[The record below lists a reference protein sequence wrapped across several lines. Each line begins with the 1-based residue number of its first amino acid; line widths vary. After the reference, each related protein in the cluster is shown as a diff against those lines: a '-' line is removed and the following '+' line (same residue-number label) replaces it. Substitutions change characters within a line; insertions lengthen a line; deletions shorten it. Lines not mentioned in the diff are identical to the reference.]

1 LNHTFRA
8 KSTPVA
14 EQIAMQRVKFGPSDL
29 MVSPIGLGCMS
40 MSGCY
45 GAQDD
50 SECIATIQEAIEL
63 GINLLDTSSNYG
75 EGHNHELIG
84 KAIKG
89 RRDRVVIHSKIGTV
103 RKDGKAVAGTPEHIR
118 ASTEGGLRRLGIDCL
133 DVICIS
139 RVDPHVAIEESVG
152 AMAQMVKEGKT
163 RHIAIS
169 KDATPEILDR
179 AWKVHPI
186 VALQDEYSLFVREP
200 EDELLAACKKHGMA
214 FMAFAPLGRGI
225 LAGLFQSASD
235 VSEDDRRAKDS
246 RYTPGNIQRNL
257 AIVAKLE
264 QLAREK
270 GVAVATLALAWVM
283 QQSGSNGAV
292 IPIPSSKSRKHLR
305 ENAAAAAV
313 SLTEEDLA
321 RINAVC
327 PPGAMAGASAVA

>member
-1 LNHTFRA
+1 MNRI
-8 KSTPVA
+8 
-14 EQIAMQRVKFGPSDL
+14 EFGPARL

-50 SECIATIQEAIEL
+50 AECIATIHEGIDR

-75 EGHNHELIG
+75 EGHNHALIG

-89 RRDRVVIHSKIGTV
+89 RRDQVVIHSKLGTV
-103 RKDGKAVAGTPEHIR
+103 HKGGKSVAGTPEHIR
-118 ASTEGGLRRLGIDCL
+118 ASTEGGLMRLGIDCL

-139 RVDPHVAIEESVG
+139 RVDPALAIEEQVG
-152 AMAQMVKEGKT
+152 GMAQMVKEGKT

-179 AWKVHPI
+179 AWKVHPV

-200 EDELLAACKKHGMA
+200 ENELLAACKKHGMA

-225 LAGLFQSASD
+225 LAGLFNNASGIAK
-235 VSEDDRRAKDS
+235 DDRRAKDS
-246 RYTPGNIQRNL
+246 RYTQGNFEHNL
-257 AIVAKLE
+257 AIVGNLE
-264 QLAREK
+264 RIAREK
-270 GVAVATLALAWVM
+270 GVSVATLALAWVM
-283 QQSGSNGAV
+283 HQSNRAGGAV

-305 ENAAAAAV
+305 ENAAAA
-313 SLTEEDLA
+313 SLTLSAEDLA
-321 RINAVC
+321 RIDASC
-327 PPGAMAGASAVA
+327 PPGAMAA

>member
-1 LNHTFRA
+1 M
-8 KSTPVA
+8 
-14 EQIAMQRVKFGPSDL
+14 AMNRVKFGPTGL

-50 SECIATIQEAIEL
+50 AECIATIQEAIAL
-63 GINLLDTSSNYG
+63 GINLFDTSSNYG

-89 RRDRVVIHSKIGTV
+89 RREEVVIHSKLGTV
-103 RKDGKAVAGTPEHIR
+103 HKDGKSVAGTPEHIR
-118 ASTEGGLRRLGIDCL
+118 ASTEGGLKRLGIDCL

-139 RVDPHVAIEESVG
+139 RVDSNLPIEEQVG
-152 AMAQMVKEGKT
+152 GMAQMVKEGKT

-169 KDATPEILDR
+169 KDATSEILDR

-200 EDELLAACKKHGMA
+200 EDELLAACRIHSMA

-225 LAGLFQSASD
+225 LAGLFNSASGI
-235 VSEDDRRAKDS
+235 SKDDRRAKDS
-246 RYTPGNIQRNL
+246 RYTKGNLEHNL
-257 AIVAKLE
+257 VIVQNLERIAK
-264 QLAREK
+264 EK
-270 GVAVATLALAWVM
+270 GVAVATLALAWVIN
-283 QQSGSNGAV
+283 QSGRKGGVV

-305 ENAAAAAV
+305 ENAAAA
-313 SLTEEDLA
+313 SLTLSADDLA
-321 RINAVC
+321 RIEEVC
-327 PPGAMAGASAVA
+327 PPDAVAA

>member
-1 LNHTFRA
+1 MNR
-8 KSTPVA
+8 
-14 EQIAMQRVKFGPSDL
+14 IAFGPTDL

-50 SECIATIQEAIEL
+50 AECIATLHEAIER
-63 GINLLDTSSNYG
+63 GINLFDTSSNYG
-75 EGHNHELIG
+75 EGHNHALIG

-89 RRDRVVIHSKIGTV
+89 RRDKVVIHSKLGTV
-103 RKDGKAVAGTPEHIR
+103 RQDGKAVAGTPEHVR
-118 ASTEGGLRRLGIDCL
+118 ASTEGGLKRLGIDCL

-139 RVDPHVAIEESVG
+139 RVDPNVAIEESVG

-169 KDATPEILDR
+169 KDATPDILDR

-200 EDELLAACKKHGMA
+200 EDELLTACKKHGMA

-225 LAGLFQSASD
+225 LAGLFAAAAD
-235 VSEDDRRAKDS
+235 IAKDDRRAKDS
-246 RYTPGNIQRNL
+246 RYTPGNIERNL
-257 AIVAKLE
+257 AIVGNLE
-264 QLAREK
+264 KIAREK
-270 GVAVATLALAWVM
+270 GVAVATLALAWVIN
-283 QQSGSNGAV
+283 QSGRNGGAV

-305 ENAAAAAV
+305 ENAAAA
-313 SLTEEDLA
+313 SLALSAEDLA
-321 RINAVC
+321 RIDAVC
-327 PPGAMAGASAVA
+327 PPGAMAA

>member
-1 LNHTFRA
+1 MNR
-8 KSTPVA
+8 
-14 EQIAMQRVKFGPSDL
+14 IKFGPTDL

-50 SECIATIQEAIEL
+50 SECIATIHEALAL

-75 EGHNHELIG
+75 EGHNQELIG

-89 RRDRVVIHSKIGTV
+89 RRDQVVIHSKLGTMH
-103 RKDGKAVAGTPEHIR
+103 KDGKSVAGTPEHIR
-118 ASTEGGLRRLGIDCL
+118 ASTEGGLKRLGIDCL

-139 RVDPHVAIEESVG
+139 RVDPNLPVEEQVG

-169 KDATPEILDR
+169 KNATPELLAR
-179 AWKVHPI
+179 AWKVHPV

-200 EDELLAACKKHGMA
+200 EDELLAACKQHTMA

-225 LAGLFQSASD
+225 LAGLFRAAADISK
-235 VSEDDRRAKDS
+235 DDRRAKDS
-246 RYTPGNIQRNL
+246 RYTQGNLERNL
-257 AIVAKLE
+257 GIVSNLECIAK
-264 QLAREK
+264 EK
-270 GVAVATLALAWVM
+270 GVAVATLALAWAIA
-283 QQSGSNGAV
+283 QSGRRGSAV

-305 ENAAAAAV
+305 ENAAAA
-313 SLTEEDLA
+313 SLTLSAEDLA
-321 RINAVC
+321 RIDAVC
-327 PPGAMAGASAVA
+327 PADAVAA

>member
-1 LNHTFRA
+1 M
-8 KSTPVA
+8 
-14 EQIAMQRVKFGPSDL
+14 AMNRVKFGPTDL

-50 SECIATIQEAIEL
+50 HECIATIHEAIAL
-63 GINLLDTSSNYG
+63 GINLFDTSSNYG

-84 KAIKG
+84 KAITG
-89 RRDRVVIHSKIGTV
+89 RRDQVVIHSKLGTV
-103 RKDGKAVAGTPEHIR
+103 HKDGKSVAGTPEHIR

-139 RVDPHVAIEESVG
+139 RVDPNLPVEEQVG
-152 AMAQMVKEGKT
+152 GMAQMVKEGKT

-169 KDATPEILDR
+169 KDATPELLDR

-200 EDELLAACKKHGMA
+200 EDELLAACKHRGMA

-225 LAGLFQSASD
+225 LAGLFNSAAGIAK
-235 VSEDDRRAKDS
+235 DDRRAKDS
-246 RYTPGNIQRNL
+246 RYTKGNLEHNL
-257 AIVAKLE
+257 AIVGNLERIAK
-264 QLAREK
+264 EK
-270 GVAVATLALAWVM
+270 GVAVATLALAWVIN
-283 QQSGSNGAV
+283 QSARKGGVV

-305 ENAAAAAV
+305 ENAAAA
-313 SLTEEDLA
+313 SLTLSAEDLA
-321 RINAVC
+321 RIEAVC
-327 PPGAMAGASAVA
+327 PADAVAA

>member
-1 LNHTFRA
+1 MAVN
-8 KSTPVA
+8 P
-14 EQIAMQRVKFGPSDL
+14 VKFGSTDL

-50 SECIATIQEAIEL
+50 HECIATIHEAIAL
-63 GINLLDTSSNYG
+63 GINLFDTSSNYG

-89 RRDRVVIHSKIGTV
+89 RRDQVVIHSKLGTV
-103 RKDGKAVAGTPEHIR
+103 HKDGKSVAGTPEHIR

-139 RVDPHVAIEESVG
+139 RVDPNLPIEEQVG
-152 AMAQMVKEGKT
+152 GMAQMVKEGKT

-169 KDATPEILDR
+169 KNATPELLDR

-186 VALQDEYSLFVREP
+186 VALQDEYSLFVRAP
-200 EDELLAACKKHGMA
+200 EDELLAACKQHAMA

-225 LAGLFQSASD
+225 LAGLFNGASGIAK
-235 VSEDDRRAKDS
+235 DDRRAKDS
-246 RYTPGNIQRNL
+246 RYTKGNLEHNL
-257 AIVAKLE
+257 AIVANLE
-264 QLAREK
+264 RIAKEK
-270 GVAVATLALAWVM
+270 GVAVATLALAWVIN
-283 QQSGSNGAV
+283 QSGKKGGAV

-305 ENAAAAAV
+305 ENAAAAA
-313 SLTEEDLA
+313 LTLSAEDLA
-321 RINAVC
+321 RIEAAC
-327 PPGAMAGASAVA
+327 PPDAVAA